1 MVLLGQPEK
10 GITMSYLTTIYKD
23 IKLVGSLVADTQQAM
38 ELLKLVHENK
48 LHVDV
53 QEWNMEEA
61 EEMKQEYLKG
71 ATSGNNVIVI
81 DWLSSFLVYSVL
93 R

>member
-1 MVLLGQPEK
+1 
-10 GITMSYLTTIYKD
+10 MSYLTTIYKD
-23 IKLVGSLVADTQQAM
+23 IKLMGSLVADTQQAM

-71 ATSGNNVIVI
+71 TSGKNVIVI
-81 DWLSSFLVYSVL
+81 D
-93 R
+93 